1 MTAARDAIPIW
12 HGVPPGSEGWQQV
25 EREVQVPAPLDFT
38 AVMNVVRPTLTPL
51 FPEPGIAT
59 GTGVLVCPG
68 GGYRAVAISHEGFDV
83 AEWLT
88 AHGVAAFVLKYRVM
102 ESPNPS
108 DSPAETPSAA
118 ASASAAADGRRRME
132 EFSAIPV
139 ADGLAALALV
149 RTRMD
154 EWGVRAD
161 RVGAVGFSAG
171 ARLVMGL
178 ATQADR
184 SVRPAFVG
192 AMYCPDVTVAV
203 PSDAPP
209 LFLAVAADDGL
220 FPGSVKLHEAW
231 RQADRPV
238 EAHFYGRGGHGFG
251 MKKQA
256 LPADSWIEQFY
267 AWIAS
272 EGYVG

>member
-1 MTAARDAIPIW
+1 MTAVRDAIPLW
-12 HGVPPGSEGWQQV
+12 DGVAPGSEDWKQV
-25 EREVQVPAPLDFT
+25 EREVQVPPPLDFT

-51 FPEPGIAT
+51 LPDPASAT

-68 GGYRAVAISHEGFDV
+68 GAYRAVAISHEGFHV
-83 AEWLT
+83 AEWFA

-102 ESPNPS
+102 ESPDPS
-108 DSPAETPSAA
+108 DAPAQMPNPT
-118 ASASAAADGRRRME
+118 ASASAQADGRRRME
-132 EFSAIPV
+132 EFSAIPL

-149 RTRMD
+149 RARLD
-154 EWGVRAD
+154 EWGVRD
-161 RVGAVGFSAG
+161 GRLGAVGFSAG
-171 ARLVMGL
+171 ARLAMGL
-178 ATQADR
+178 ATQADP

-192 AMYCPDVTVAV
+192 AIYCPDVAVAV

-251 MKKQA
+251 MKKQG
-256 LPADSWIEQFY
+256 LPADMWIEQFY

-272 EGYVG
+272 EGYLG